1 MENKVTNIRLAG
13 VGGQGIILASE
24 VLCEVLLRGGF
35 DVKKSEVHGM
45 AQRGGAVNSDVRFG
59 EKVYSPIIPLGE
71 SDILLTFEQMEALRY
86 LPSLAAGGT
95 VIVNSQKILPATVS
109 SGKAEYPSGI
119 EEKLGER
126 AGKVISVDAL
136 AIAREAG
143 SARSVNVCLLGVL
156 AALLPVDMELWRDV
170 ITERFKNKGL
180 EANLKAFQMGY
191 QASRKD

>member
-109 SGKAEYPSGI
+109 SGKAEYPSDI
-119 EEKLGER
+119 EKKLGER

-136 AIAREAG
+136 ALAREAG

-156 AALLPVDMELWRDV
+156 AALLPVDVELWRDV